1 MLFKLHRS
9 LIISL
14 IFILTSTSAFAQDQ
28 KYSQK
33 EKTIYDSLT
42 YYYYNTGIWDSVI
55 DIGKESIYKGY
66 DFYYLRMRM
75 GLAYDYQGN
84 FRLAERQYNKA
95 LDFSKNDVNAAYY
108 QYYAAYSGGRKNV
121 AYYYYSKYNTFQK
134 LKVLEVEKSK
144 AGNVVIIPEPMALAK
159 IKTKGLSKIDF
170 SYGYSFTGN
179 ENKLSSFFTQ
189 QMGILYSEGIIRNT
203 QQYFHLGLS
212 GNMTNNIE
220 WQVAYSR
227 NTINGYNLVQPQNNE
242 YFTRDASIKQN
253 DFYAKL
259 AFFSADGWNIE
270 LSGQLLKYDNKFT
283 DVWVDSMA
291 YSLPTGNDTILLE
304 KLYFKEQRI
313 KFEDADYVLGIAL
326 NKKIS
331 LVDFSLFASYASI
344 VDQNPFQIGGE
355 LTILPKGNYSLYLTN
370 RLFYYHDDLS
380 DRAVYKVI
388 AGVSLT
394 KKLFFEGAA
403 TFGDLQYTNEPHTS
417 IVYNWSEK
425 TSFKGDLTLI
435 YRLNN
440 DINLSLT
447 YMIYQKRAQYHY
459 LRFSGVESS
468 LEYPGYYQSTYDDK
482 IGDNKFNQHFFV
494 LGLNWNL

>member
-1 MLFKLHRS
+1 M
-9 LIISL
+9 
-14 IFILTSTSAFAQDQ
+14 
-28 KYSQK
+28 
-33 EKTIYDSLT
+33 
-42 YYYYNTGIWDSVI
+42 
-55 DIGKESIYKGY
+55 
-66 DFYYLRMRM
+66 
-75 GLAYDYQGN
+75 
-84 FRLAERQYNKA
+84 AERQYTKA
-95 LDFSKNDVNAAYY
+95 LGFSVNDVNAAYY
-108 QYYAAYSGGRKNV
+108 QYYAAYNGGRKNV
-121 AYYYYSKYNTFQK
+121 AYHYYSKYNTIQK
-134 LKVLEVEKSK
+134 LKVLEANKGS
-144 AGNVVIIPEPMALAK
+144 GNNSVKMPDPLILAE
-159 IKTKGLSKIDF
+159 IQTRGLSKINF

-179 ENKLSSFFTQ
+179 ENKLSNFFPQ

-203 QQYFHLGLS
+203 QQYFHLGLA
-212 GNMTNNIE
+212 GNITNYME
-220 WQVAYSR
+220 WQMAYSH
-227 NTINGYNLVQPQNNE
+227 NTINGYNLVQPQNSD

-253 DFYAKL
+253 EFYAKL
-259 AFFSADGWNIE
+259 SFFATDGWNIE

-291 YSLPTGNDTILLE
+291 YSLPTESDTILLGTP
-304 KLYFKEQRI
+304 YFKEQRT
-313 KFEDADYVLGIAL
+313 KFEGVDYVLGIAL

-355 LTILPKGNYSLYLTN
+355 ITILPKGNYSLYLTN

-380 DRAVYKVI
+380 DRAIYKVI

-435 YRLNN
+435 YRINN

-459 LRFSGVESS
+459 LMFSGLESS